1 MLKDPEKR
9 EIYDQYGEEAIKE
22 GMGNGGGGGGMAD
35 LFEMMT
41 GQRRGGGAPRERR
54 GEDVVHKLKCTL
66 AEMYKGGT
74 RKLAMNRKT
83 TCGPC
88 SGTGT
93 KSGRP
98 ATCQSCQGQGVVIK
112 VRQMGPMIQQV
123 QMACPECSGTG
134 EMVAPGDRCEPCQ
147 GKKVVPER
155 KVFEVNV
162 EPGMKHGQKITLR
175 GEAGVQQPGVLPG
188 DLVFVLVQQ
197 EHAQF
202 QRKAT
207 DLLFEKEITLAEALC
222 GFTYTIDHLDGRQLV
237 VSSPGGGEIVRP
249 DDWVCVPDE
258 GMPLH
263 GRPFE
268 KGNLYIHYQV
278 KFPAALG
285 ADERAALG
293 KLLSLGKQ
301 ADVDMEAE
309 MTEPV
314 TSQVVRNMEEELK
327 SRQAYF
333 KRNRQAYDS
342 DDGDDDMPRGGRRVQ
357 CAQS

>member
-1 MLKDPEKR
+1 
-9 EIYDQYGEEAIKE
+9 
-22 GMGNGGGGGGMAD
+22 MAD

-66 AEMYKGGT
+66 AEMYEGGT

-188 DLVFVLVQQ
+188 DL
-197 EHAQF
+197 
-202 QRKAT
+202 
-207 DLLFEKEITLAEALC
+207 
-222 GFTYTIDHLDGRQLV
+222 
-237 VSSPGGGEIVRP
+237 EIVRP

-342 DDGDDDMPRGGRRVQ
+342 DDDDDDIPGGGSACSARSPSVPTPSPGEPTFF
-357 CAQS
+357 AFFGPHPP

>member
-1 MLKDPEKR
+1 M
-9 EIYDQYGEEAIKE
+9 
-22 GMGNGGGGGGMAD
+22 
-35 LFEMMT
+35 
-41 GQRRGGGAPRERR
+41 
-54 GEDVVHKLKCTL
+54 
-66 AEMYKGGT
+66 
-74 RKLAMNRKT
+74 
-83 TCGPC
+83 
-88 SGTGT
+88 
-93 KSGRP
+93 
-98 ATCQSCQGQGVVIK
+98 
-112 VRQMGPMIQQV
+112 
-123 QMACPECSGTG
+123 
-134 EMVAPGDRCEPCQ
+134 
-147 GKKVVPER
+147 
-155 KVFEVNV
+155 
-162 EPGMKHGQKITLR
+162 
-175 GEAGVQQPGVLPG
+175 
-188 DLVFVLVQQ
+188 LVQQ

-237 VSSPGGGEIVRP
+237 VSSPGDGEIVRP

-327 SRQAYF
+327 SRQSYF

-342 DDGDDDMPRGGRRVQ
+342 DDDDDMPRGGQRVQ

>member
-1 MLKDPEKR
+1 M
-9 EIYDQYGEEAIKE
+9 
-22 GMGNGGGGGGMAD
+22 
-35 LFEMMT
+35 
-41 GQRRGGGAPRERR
+41 
-54 GEDVVHKLKCTL
+54 
-66 AEMYKGGT
+66 
-74 RKLAMNRKT
+74 
-83 TCGPC
+83 
-88 SGTGT
+88 
-93 KSGRP
+93 
-98 ATCQSCQGQGVVIK
+98 
-112 VRQMGPMIQQV
+112 
-123 QMACPECSGTG
+123 
-134 EMVAPGDRCEPCQ
+134 
-147 GKKVVPER
+147 
-155 KVFEVNV
+155 
-162 EPGMKHGQKITLR
+162 
-175 GEAGVQQPGVLPG
+175 
-188 DLVFVLVQQ
+188 
-197 EHAQF
+197 
-202 QRKAT
+202 
-207 DLLFEKEITLAEALC
+207 
-222 GFTYTIDHLDGRQLV
+222 
-237 VSSPGGGEIVRP
+237 RP

-342 DDGDDDMPRGGRRVQ
+342 DDDDDDMPRGGQRVQ